1 MYIVKP
7 LPPQVDKA
15 LLDLL
20 VKAEPATIG
29 HFLHTGFMN
38 VNIKSLQRDV
48 RVAGT
53 AVTARAPGP
62 DGSISGYALGQ
73 IRPGDILIIDRCGD
87 TKHAIIGGAAVYA
100 AKKAGCAGII
110 VDGVVTDLG
119 ELRAYGLPVWCH
131 GATAITGKALGLG
144 GEFCIPVSCG
154 GVAVSPGD
162 VILADENG
170 VLVLPPEPD
179 LIKESAERAI
189 GLQTAEKTTL
199 ARVDRGEKMPD
210 INGVT
215 ELVMKNLRA

>member
-15 LLDLL
+15 LIDLL

-38 VNIKSLQRDV
+38 ADIRSLQQETRI
-48 RVAGT
+48 AGT

-62 DGSISGYALGQ
+62 DGSISAYALGQ
-73 IRPGDILIIDRCGD
+73 LRPGDILVIDRCGD

-100 AKKAGCAGII
+100 AKAAGCAGII
-110 VDGVVTDLG
+110 IDGVVTDLG
-119 ELRAYGLPVWCH
+119 ELRAYGLPVWCR
-131 GATAITGKALGLG
+131 GVTAITGKSLGLG

-162 VILADENG
+162 AILADENG
-170 VLVLPPEPD
+170 VLVLPPER
-179 LIKESAERAI
+179 IKESAERAI
-189 GLQTAEKTTL
+189 GLQLAEKTTL
-199 ARVDRGEKMPD
+199 RRVDSGEKMPD
-210 INGVT
+210 ITGVT
-215 ELVMKNLRA
+215 DLVMKNLLTL